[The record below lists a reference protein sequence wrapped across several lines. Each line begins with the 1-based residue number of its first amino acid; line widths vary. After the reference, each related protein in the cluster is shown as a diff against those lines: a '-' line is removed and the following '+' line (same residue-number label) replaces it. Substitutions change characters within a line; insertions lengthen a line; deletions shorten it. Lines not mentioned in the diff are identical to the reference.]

1 MFFIHICKMKIGC
14 ELQKNSSTTGTFSLF
29 QINVSHKEVWLP
41 SLPQFWSI
49 ILHFISSVKFLFC
62 CLSFYLFFFFLLKT
76 NNIGDFK
83 SSALLINAYLDWIF
97 FLVESF
103 LIRSP
108 ASVSASTW
116 WHTSTWLMVGRLEDL
131 TLHIL

>member
-1 MFFIHICKMKIGC
+1 MKIGC
-14 ELQKNSSTTGTFSLF
+14 ELQKKDSTTDTFSLF

-76 NNIGDFK
+76 KQYWWFQKLCI
-83 SSALLINAYLDWIF
+83 AYQCILGLNL